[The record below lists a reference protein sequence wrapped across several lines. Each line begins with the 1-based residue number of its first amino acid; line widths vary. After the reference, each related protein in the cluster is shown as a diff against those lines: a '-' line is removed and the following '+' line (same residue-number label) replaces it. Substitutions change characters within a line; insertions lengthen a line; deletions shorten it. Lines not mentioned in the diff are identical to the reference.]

1 MWKTV
6 ILAAALA
13 LAGPAQAQ
21 TKKELVQQ
29 VLKLQRPGIE
39 GAARALAE
47 QPAALMMQRAGL
59 VLQNNVPADK
69 RDAVVKELQADARKY
84 ADEAVPILTEQAI
97 KLAPTTIGPILEK
110 EFSEA
115 ELKELIKILES
126 PVNRKFQSLGNDMQR
141 ALAEKLV
148 AEGRG
153 SIEPKLRALEQ
164 TMAQRLNAAPRS
176 GAASAP
182 SAGSAASAP
191 KR

>member
-1 MWKTV
+1 MWKTIV
-6 ILAAALA
+6 LAAALA
-13 LAGPAQAQ
+13 FAGPALAQ
-21 TKKELVQQ
+21 SKKELVQK
-29 VLKLQRPGIE
+29 VLSLQQPGIE

-69 RDAVVKELQADARKY
+69 REAVAKELQADAKKY
-84 ADEAVPILTEQAI
+84 AEEAVPILTERAV

-115 ELKELIKILES
+115 ELKQLIKILES
-126 PVNRKFQSLGNDMQR
+126 PVNRKFQTLGNDMQR

-148 AEGRG
+148 ADSRG
-153 SIEPKLRALEQ
+153 AIEPKLRALEQ
-164 TMAQRLNAAPRS
+164 TMAQRLNASARS

-182 SAGSAASAP
+182 SSGGAASAP
-191 KR
+191 AR